1 MSESK
6 ELIGGGKIP
15 QLGLGV
21 YQIALDETARLVER
35 ALEVGYRHFDT
46 ARIYGNEEE
55 TGAGIVNFL
64 KKQSAVKR
72 QDVFYT
78 TKIYCDEFGHDET
91 VAAVEDSLQKVKE
104 LGYLDLILIHSPE
117 ASPES
122 RLQAY
127 GALQEC
133 KDRGLVREIGV
144 SNYDVHHLKELFGWS
159 GFKYT
164 PVVNQIEVNPWLQ
177 QQEVVDFCHQHKI
190 VVETY
195 SPLMLGKYFKHPELL
210 KLGAKYHRH
219 PAQILIKWNLQKGYV
234 PLPKSGNVDRLVQNF
249 DVWNFAL
256 SDDELQALGD
266 PSSRVLA
273 SAGHDPMNVP

>member
-6 ELIGGGKIP
+6 ELVGGGKIP

-21 YQIALDETARLVER
+21 YQIALDETAKLVEH
-35 ALEVGYRHFDT
+35 ALDVGYRHFDT

-55 TGAGIVNFL
+55 TGQGIVNFL
-64 KKQSAVKR
+64 KKQSTVKR
-72 QDVFYT
+72 EDVFYT

-91 VAAVEDSLQKVKE
+91 IAAVEDSLQKVKGLE
-104 LGYLDLILIHSPE
+104 YLDLVLIHSPE

-133 KDRGLVREIGV
+133 KDRGLVKAIGV
-144 SNYDVHHLKELFGWS
+144 SNYDVHHLKELFEWS
-159 GFKYT
+159 GFKYM
-164 PVVNQIEVNPWLQ
+164 PVVNQIEVNPWFQ
-177 QQEVVDFCHQHKI
+177 QQDVIDFCNKYNI
-190 VVETY
+190 VVEAY

-210 KLGAKYHRH
+210 KLGAKYHKH

-234 PLPKSGNVDRLVQNF
+234 PLPKSGNFDRLVQNF
-249 DVWNFAL
+249 DVWDFSL
-256 SDDELQALGD
+256 SEDELRSLGD
-266 PSSRVLA
+266 PTSRVLA
-273 SAGHDPMNVP
+273 SAGHDPINVP